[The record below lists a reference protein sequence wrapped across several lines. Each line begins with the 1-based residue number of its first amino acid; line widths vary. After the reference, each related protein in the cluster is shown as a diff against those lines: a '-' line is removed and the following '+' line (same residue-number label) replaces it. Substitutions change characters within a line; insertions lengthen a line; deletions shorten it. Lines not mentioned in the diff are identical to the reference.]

1 MTDAGDDAPR
11 TQTRGR
17 LPSRPSAGV
26 VIGGFLAGLE
36 ATVTNRPPV
45 VAQIEEPLRR
55 ERSERHGFVIDGL
68 DDPIER
74 PEPPDRTGARL

>member
-1 MTDAGDDAPR
+1 M
-11 TQTRGR
+11 

-36 ATVTNRPPV
+36 HAISNRPPA

-55 ERSERHGFVIDGL
+55 ERFERHGYVIDGL

-74 PEPPDRTGARL
+74 REPPDRSGARL

>member
-1 MTDAGDDAPR
+1 V
-11 TQTRGR
+11 

-36 ATVTNRPPV
+36 QAIANRPRA
-45 VAQIEEPLRR
+45 VAHIEEPLRR
-55 ERSERHGFVIDGL
+55 ERFERHGYVIDGL

-74 PEPPDRTGARL
+74 PEPPDRSGARL

>member
-1 MTDAGDDAPR
+1 M
-11 TQTRGR
+11 

-36 ATVTNRPPV
+36 QAISNRPPA

-55 ERSERHGFVIDGL
+55 ERFERHGYVIDGL

-74 PEPPDRTGARL
+74 PEPPDRSGARL

>member
-1 MTDAGDDAPR
+1 MTDADGDVPSAKR
-11 TQTRGR
+11 RGR

-36 ATVTNRPPV
+36 GMVTNRPPV
-45 VAQIEEPLRR
+45 VAQIEEPLGR
-55 ERSERHGFVIDGL
+55 ERFERHGFVIDGL

-74 PEPPDRTGARL
+74 REPPDRTGAKL